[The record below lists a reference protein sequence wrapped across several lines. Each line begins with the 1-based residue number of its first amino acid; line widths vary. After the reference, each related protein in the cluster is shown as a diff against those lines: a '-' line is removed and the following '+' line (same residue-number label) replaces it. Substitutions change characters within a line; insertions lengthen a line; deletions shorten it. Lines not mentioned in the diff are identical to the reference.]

1 LGNAFAAHKPEN
13 KAAVRTPATQVPSKR
28 DAPAF
33 FAQDS
38 RESTACTPARL
49 ATEKELL
56 MTAIDKLGSGIKVFM
71 KDVAHGCFE
80 IAHNGL
86 AMVGLVMALGLAAL
100 VFKPEL
106 RANGETA
113 LLGWLQER
121 QTVVESTAIATE
133 PDAVDRATATHLKDL
148 PKQQAAVAFWLSKKY
163 RVAPEPL
170 GALVAEAYEIGSKTK
185 LDPTL
190 ILAIMAVESSF
201 NPFAQSPVGAQGL
214 MQVMTKIHT
223 DKYEGFGGN
232 LAAFDPV
239 TNLRVGVKVLQECIQ
254 RAGSVEGGLR
264 QYVGATS
271 DATEGGYTAKVLAEQ
286 ARLRQVALGGN
297 VPLITP
303 NQPST
308 VPAVT
313 PAPVATPD
321 PDKVAVL

>member
-1 LGNAFAAHKPEN
+1 
-13 KAAVRTPATQVPSKR
+13 
-28 DAPAF
+28 
-33 FAQDS
+33 
-38 RESTACTPARL
+38 
-49 ATEKELL
+49 
-56 MTAIDKLGSGIKVFM
+56 MTAIKGLLSGLKVFL
-71 KDVAHGCFE
+71 KDVTQGCFE

-86 AMVGLVMALGLAAL
+86 AVVGLVSAMGLTALAL
-100 VFKPEL
+100 QPEL
-106 RANGETA
+106 RRNGEEA
-113 LLGWLQER
+113 LLGWLQAR
-121 QTVVESTAIATE
+121 QVVALGFVAE
-133 PDAVDRATATHLKDL
+133 PDAIDRATATNPKEL
-148 PKQQAAVAFWLSKKY
+148 PKQQAAIAFWLSKKY
-163 RVAPEPL
+163 KVAPEPI

-254 RAGSVEGGLR
+254 RAGSIEGGLR

-286 ARLRQVALGGN
+286 ARLRQVALGQS
-297 VPLITP
+297 VPLFTP
-303 NQPST
+303 NQTT
-308 VPAVT
+308 VPAVA
-313 PAPVATPD
+313 PAPAVADEPE
-321 PDKVAVL
+321 KVAAL

>member
-1 LGNAFAAHKPEN
+1 
-13 KAAVRTPATQVPSKR
+13 
-28 DAPAF
+28 
-33 FAQDS
+33 
-38 RESTACTPARL
+38 
-49 ATEKELL
+49 
-56 MTAIDKLGSGIKVFM
+56 MTAINSLSSGISVFL
-71 KDVAHGCFE
+71 KDVANGCFE

-86 AMVGLVMALGLAAL
+86 AMLGLVAALVVSAL

-106 RANGETA
+106 RTEGETA
-113 LLGWLQER
+113 LYGWLQAR
-121 QTVVESTAIATE
+121 QILVADAPAEVAAE
-133 PDAVDRATATHLKDL
+133 PEAVDRATATDPKDL
-148 PKQQAAVAFWLSKKY
+148 PKQQAAVAFWLAKKY
-163 RVAPEPL
+163 KVAPEPI

-223 DKYEGFGGN
+223 DKYQGFGGN

-239 TNLRVGVKVLQECIQ
+239 TNLRVGVKVLQECIA

-286 ARLRQVALGGN
+286 SRLRQVATGQS
-297 VPLITP
+297 VPLIAP
-303 NQPST
+303 NLQATLPT
-308 VPAVT
+308 AAP
-313 PAPVATPD
+313 PAPAQPAD
-321 PDKVAVL
+321 PEKIAAL